1 MTYSA
6 TIEHYGHDAV
16 IAGKGDFPDRRSAWK
31 WVIEEA
37 ERRWAGSTLID
48 KLQRWSER
56 DPAEPYE
63 SAVVFDVREPGDT
76 ANGLQIAVTVTSLG

>member
-16 IAGKGDFPDRRSAWK
+16 IAGKGDLPDRASAWK

-37 ERRWAGSTLID
+37 GRRWAGSDLID
-48 KLQRWSER
+48 KLQRWSKR

-63 SAVVFDVREPGDT
+63 SAVVFDVREPGDP
-76 ANGLQIAVTVTSLG
+76 AHGLQVAVTVSARG